1 MQGVCVCVC
10 VCVWWWW
17 LGGADESDRFEQSCQ
32 FGLIGL
38 WSVPERVT
46 AFNKWHFTDLN
57 PDIPP

>member
-1 MQGVCVCVC
+1 MCMVVVVVVGFWGGV
-10 VCVWWWW
+10 
-17 LGGADESDRFEQSCQ
+17 DKSDWFEQSCQ

>member
-1 MQGVCVCVC
+1 M
-10 VCVWWWW
+10 CVWWWW
-17 LGGADESDRFEQSCQ
+17 WWGVLGGVDKSDWFEQSCQ

-38 WSVPERVT
+38 WRVPERVT